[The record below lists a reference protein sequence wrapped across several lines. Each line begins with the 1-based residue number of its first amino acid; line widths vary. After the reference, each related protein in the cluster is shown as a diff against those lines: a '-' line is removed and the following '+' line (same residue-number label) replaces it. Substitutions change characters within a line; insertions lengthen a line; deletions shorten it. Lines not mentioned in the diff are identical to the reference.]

1 MLQPREIVVI
11 DASAPPPYGT
21 IEVHHVHH
29 HSVRTRN
36 SACCRAIL
44 ITFLLL
50 LIMAGFSIVCFVAW
64 NFYNLS
70 ECEKNRL
77 PWEKP
82 CRDWLGKD
90 SIH

>member
-1 MLQPREIVVI
+1 MVTV
-11 DASAPPPYGT
+11 
-21 IEVHHVHH
+21 
-29 HSVRTRN
+29 
-36 SACCRAIL
+36 
-44 ITFLLL
+44 LLL
-50 LIMAGFSIVCFVAW
+50 LITLAFSAICFVAW

-90 SIH
+90 SFLWGSSHHH